1 MVKAS
6 AKPKTK
12 FQEKIIQAAMKNFAQ
27 TGYSETSMDDI
38 ANSAGVSKG
47 GLYHHFPSKEDLF
60 LSVLKKYQQLLEKSI
75 VGLFEKK
82 ENLALDLGKFYDSM
96 VNVNKNIEKIWL
108 EGMAEAVRNPKV
120 KSIVA
125 KQTEEIEVQIAGY
138 LKKIKADT
146 GLFQNHKEADFRDLA
161 KGMRALF
168 NGATIDRVTGKDP
181 VATKKAWIK
190 TMAAIFAG
198 S

>member
-1 MVKAS
+1 M
-6 AKPKTK
+6 PKSK
-12 FQEKIIQAAMKNFAQ
+12 FQEKIVQAAMKNFAQ
-27 TGYSETSMDDI
+27 KGYSETSMDDI
-38 ANSAGVSKG
+38 ANLAEVSKG

-60 LSVLKKYQQLLEKSI
+60 LSVLKKYQQLLEESLA
-75 VGLFEKK
+75 GLFEKK
-82 ENLALDLGKFYDSM
+82 ENLASDLGKFYDSM
-96 VNVNKNIEKIWL
+96 VNVNRNIEKIWL

-125 KQTEEIEVQIAGY
+125 KQTGEIELQIAGF

-161 KGMRALF
+161 KGLRALF
-168 NGATIDRVTGKDP
+168 NGATIDRVTGKDL
-181 VATKKAWIK
+181 VATKRAWVK
-190 TMAAIFAG
+190 TMSAIFAG